1 MLHVVIVKVKL
12 ILAAILF
19 FSISLSVHSE
29 NIHQKNFLSAEKLLW
44 KTDSSRYKELYKK
57 LHYYPLQPY
66 LDQQR
71 LMSEISLSSV
81 RDIHQFLTK
90 YEGTPMDWP
99 LRKKWLEYLAKRKR
113 QSLFVKFFKP
123 SSNASLNC
131 HYLNFQLAL
140 GEPESIV
147 LPQVTKLWKIGKSQ
161 KKVCDPLFKKWKKAG
176 YRTQDVIWQ
185 RIALAADG
193 GKHSLLPYLTTLLPK
208 KEQYLAQLW
217 LKVRRDPAYARKLSR
232 FPHKSI
238 KETQI
243 LTYGLKR
250 LIWRDPARALVTYR
264 KAEKIFPFS
273 EQQKQQITLKFAI
286 ALASKNHTK
295 AQYWLEQVDD
305 QHLDGNLIQWRIAD
319 ILREQNWSKVNLA
332 LNNLPTSVQS
342 TLQWKYWYGRSLLLT
357 GKDDEGKLVLTKL
370 ANERHYYGFLA
381 ASFLE
386 QPFNLQDKP
395 LSFSEEEKSTLLENP
410 AAKRAFE
417 FFHLKRYHQ
426 ARKEWN
432 YWLSQ
437 LDDHQKL
444 MASKIANESQ
454 WYDRAIFT
462 LSKVGYLDDVDL
474 RFPLAF
480 DDEINHYANN
490 HKIDP
495 AWAFAITRR
504 ESSFMSDAHSSA
516 GAKGL
521 MQVMPNTAKHIKKK
535 KVTEKDLL
543 NAKNNINS
551 GTQYLRRLLDRYK
564 GNSVLAT
571 ASYNAGPHRVKSW
584 LKGKAK
590 LPADM
595 WIETIPYKE
604 TRDYVKSV
612 LAYQQSYRHKAGETH
627 ALFDEI
633 IKMEI
638 SD

>member
-1 MLHVVIVKVKL
+1 MLYLVTAKVKL
-12 ILAAILF
+12 ILITLF
-19 FSISLSVHSE
+19 LFSITFSARSE
-29 NIHQKNFLSAEKLLW
+29 NIQQKNFLSAEKLLW
-44 KTDSSRYKELYKK
+44 KTGSNRYQALYKK

-71 LMSEISLSSV
+71 LMSNISLSSV
-81 RDIHQFLTK
+81 RPIHQFLTQ

-99 LRKKWLEYLAKRKR
+99 LRKKWLAYLAKRKR

-123 SSNASLNC
+123 TNNAALNC
-131 HYLNFQLAL
+131 HYFNFQLAL
-140 GEPESIV
+140 GEPEDKV
-147 LPQVTKLWKIGKSQ
+147 LPQVTKLWRIGKSQ
-161 KKVCDPLFKKWKKAG
+161 SKVCDSLFNKWQKAG
-176 YRTQDVIWQ
+176 YQTEDVIWQ

-193 GKHSLLPYLTTLLPK
+193 GKHTLLPYLTKLLPK
-208 KEQYLAQLW
+208 KEQYLGQLW
-217 LKVRRDPAYARKLSR
+217 LKVRRDPAYIKNLGR
-232 FPHKSI
+232 FPEKSI
-238 KETQI
+238 RETQI

-250 LIWRDPARALVTYR
+250 LIWRDPAKALTTFK
-264 KAEKIFPFS
+264 KAENTFPFTK
-273 EQQKQQITLKFAI
+273 QQKQQIKLKFAI
-286 ALASKNHTK
+286 ALASKNNSA
-295 AQYWLEQVDD
+295 AQYWLEQVDEE
-305 QHLDGNLIQWRIAD
+305 QLDGNLIQWRIAD
-319 ILREQNWSKVNLA
+319 ILREQNWSKINVA
-332 LNNLPTSVQS
+332 LNDLPKIVHSK
-342 TLQWKYWYGRSLLLT
+342 LQWQYWYGRSLIHT
-357 GKDDEGKLVLTKL
+357 NNEANGKLMLTKL

-381 ASFLE
+381 ASFIE
-386 QPFNLQDKP
+386 QPYNLQDKP
-395 LSFSEEEKSTLLENP
+395 LMFSEEEKSLLLENP

-417 FFHLKRYHQ
+417 FFHLKRYHE

-437 LDDHQKL
+437 LNDHQKL
-444 MASKIANESQ
+444 MASKIANEVQ

-462 LSKVGYLDDVDL
+462 LSNVGYLDDVDL

-490 HKIDP
+490 HNIDP

-521 MQVMPNTAKHIKKK
+521 MQVMPNTAKYLKKK
-535 KVTEKDLL
+535 SIATKYLL
-543 NAKNNINS
+543 NAKNNINL
-551 GTQYLRRLLDRYK
+551 GTQYLKKLLDRYQ
-564 GNSVLAT
+564 GNAVLAT
-571 ASYNAGPHRVKSW
+571 ASYNAGPYRVKSW

-612 LAYQQSYRHKAGETH
+612 LAYQQIYQHKAGKTKS
-627 ALFDEI
+627 LFDEI

-638 SD
+638 SE